1 MTKEQMIEELVEYA
15 VFHVPASTLMNMFIQ
30 SQRELLSEMDADE
43 IIQQYTSLFGEEES
57 IH

>member
-30 SQRELLSEMDADE
+30 SQRELLSELDADE
-43 IIQQYTSLFGEEES
+43 IIQKYTNLFGEEES

>member
-30 SQRELLSEMDADE
+30 SQRELLSEMEADE

>member
-1 MTKEQMIEELVEYA
+1 MTKDEMIEELVEYA

-30 SQRELLSEMDADE
+30 SQRELLSELDADE
-43 IIQQYTSLFGEEES
+43 IIQKYTNLFGEEES

>member
-30 SQRELLSEMDADE
+30 SQRELLSEMEADE
-43 IIQQYTSLFGEEES
+43 IIQQYTSVFGEEES

>member
-1 MTKEQMIEELVEYA
+1 MTKDQMIEELVEYG

-30 SQRELLSEMDADE
+30 SQRELLSELSEEE
-43 IIQQYTSLFGEEES
+43 ITEQYTSLFGEEES

>member
-30 SQRELLSEMDADE
+30 SQRELLSELSEEDITE
-43 IIQQYTSLFGEEES
+43 QYTSLFGEEES